1 MYKFNTSVYKTN
13 MSLKEVS
20 WKYNQRSIF
29 VFLVWCMHW
38 FLKPFRR
45 SFFSVKNNNW
55 VIKNNQLSHLWSLCI
70 RESALMLTL
79 LIKMCIAFLKKV
91 GNIIK
96 LSSLK
101 YELKH
106 EMLSLWN
113 RVNVY
118 GDRFLISEWC
128 MSTYVNKKGMSLD
141 RLSKFDIIVFSL
153 DIMCQN
159 T

>member
-1 MYKFNTSVYKTN
+1 MKIWSKVHIRLFGLMYALILKTIQTQ
-13 MSLKEVS
+13 L
-20 WKYNQRSIF
+20 
-29 VFLVWCMHW
+29 
-38 FLKPFRR
+38 
-45 SFFSVKNNNW
+45 FSVKNNNW
-55 VIKNNQLSHLWSLCI
+55 VIKNNQSSHLWSLCI

-106 EMLSLWN
+106 EMLSMWN

-141 RLSKFDIIVFSL
+141 RLSKFDIIVFGL
-153 DIMCQN
+153 DIMCRN

>member
-1 MYKFNTSVYKTN
+1 MY
-13 MSLKEVS
+13 
-20 WKYNQRSIF
+20 QR
-29 VFLVWCMHW
+29 
-38 FLKPFRR
+38 K
-45 SFFSVKNNNW
+45 
-55 VIKNNQLSHLWSLCI
+55 
-70 RESALMLTL
+70 SALMLTL

-106 EMLSLWN
+106 EMLPMWN

-118 GDRFLISEWC
+118 RDIFLISEWC

-153 DIMCQN
+153 DIMCRN
-159 T
+159 TYFNTQRIVLFHMCVRKGGSRCVVCCCFCSQWINKINYIFFLGFLSVTLYFIALELSFTDLFLF